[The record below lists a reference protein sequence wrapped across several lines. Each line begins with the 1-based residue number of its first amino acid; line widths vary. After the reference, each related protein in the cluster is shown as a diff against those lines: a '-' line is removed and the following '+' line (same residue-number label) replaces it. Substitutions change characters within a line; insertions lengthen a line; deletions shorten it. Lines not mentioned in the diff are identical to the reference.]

1 VSQRQ
6 QKDAAGAPIAEAMS
20 YEDRR
25 AAIYAALSGADSKF
39 SPEIVE
45 THDDY
50 VIVHDWQSE
59 PQRHYRI
66 AYTVAEDDSIVLGER
81 AEVEVTYKPVT
92 QEAARGPAA
101 GGELDVLREV
111 TRLTEATAA
120 DAEGRLWR
128 VTIIRPGWSE
138 NNRYY
143 SREVLAGAAR
153 LVEGAKAYADHPTET
168 ELRERPERSVRD
180 IVGHYSG
187 ARQEGDGRVTA
198 DLHVLESAAW
208 LKSILREAPRLVGI
222 SINALGKTS
231 SGIAEGRSGV
241 LVDAIGRIQGADV
254 VTEPAA
260 GGSIDRL
267 VASNRKG
274 GTEDMDWKDVT
285 VEALQQQRPDL
296 AKAVADAA
304 LKEARPAAEEAV
316 KPLRE
321 ALEAAQ
327 KVNAALGARV
337 VQLEA
342 RDVVSGH
349 LGKSNLPEAA
359 RARVRQLVEAS
370 TPLKADGAL
379 DVEALDKRLG
389 EAIIAEQK
397 YILEVGGSA
406 VRGAGAGDAVPGAV
420 VTEAATKAEAA
431 LDKAFGIQAPAVAAT
446 K

>member
-1 VSQRQ
+1 MSRQ
-6 QKDAAGAPIAEAMS
+6 LKLPLVEAMS

-25 AAIYAALSGADSKF
+25 AAIYAALSSADSKF

-66 AYTVAEDDSIVLGER
+66 AYTVAEDDSITLGER
-81 AEVEVTYKPVT
+81 VEVEVTYKPVT
-92 QEAARGPAA
+92 QEAARGLAA
-101 GGELDVLREV
+101 GGDLDVLREV

-120 DAEGRLWR
+120 DADGKVWR

-143 SREVLAGAAR
+143 SRDVLAGAAR

-208 LKSILREAPRLVGI
+208 LKAILREAPRLVGI

-267 VASNRKG
+267 VASKRRE
-274 GTEDMDWKDVT
+274 TEDVEFKDIT
-285 VEALQQQRPDL
+285 LEALRQNRPDL
-296 AKAVADAA
+296 VKVVGEQV

-327 KVNAALGARV
+327 KTNAALGARV

-342 RDVVSGH
+342 RDIVSAR

-379 DVEALDKRLG
+379 DVEALDKQLG
-389 EAIIAEQK
+389 GAIIAEQE
-397 YILEVGGSA
+397 YIKQVGGSA
-406 VRGAGAGDAVPGAV
+406 VRGAGAGDVTPGAV

-431 LDKAFGIQAPAVAAT
+431 LDAAFGIQAPAAVAA